1 VITMTS
7 PPNEECRPGE
17 GGTPKIDPGEK
28 ISLGADNT
36 EWLADYPEHIRA
48 LVRMD
53 QRRRAASLRLPPLPS
68 GKRDPWDLV
77 RRDGSE
83 AA

>member
-1 VITMTS
+1 M
-7 PPNEECRPGE
+7 PPPHTES
-17 GGTPKIDPGEK
+17 GTQKIDPGEK
-28 ISLGADNT
+28 IILDLDDTGS
-36 EWLADYPEHIRA
+36 WLADYPEWVREA
-48 LVRMD
+48 VRMD
-53 QRRRAASLRLPPLPS
+53 KRRRAASLRMEPLPS